1 MASIDYCGSNHNEW
15 EAAGLKDYGDFA
27 ECVSFL
33 SQRPDYGGSDRGE
46 WFYDDAE
53 TLTVYGGTFGNDHS
67 PGASHYTYA
76 EVYDCVE
83 EYEDRVAVLEA
94 KPEWLDTDDDTDD
107 DDDDDIDD
115 EPQDG
120 DYQTEDHQRF
130 YQYGKLVL
138 TVPEDG
144 DHVAAIR
151 DHMRHSGF
159 YPSAWFISDHGNAH
173 QIDMSAP
180 ADEAP

>member
-46 WFYDDAE
+46 WFYD
-53 TLTVYGGTFGNDHS
+53 GTFGNDHS